1 MNKMVDKFKDNDQ
14 TAIIYDGKKYSYNEL
29 YIKIKE
35 IESFI
40 KDKIKSGEVVAILA
54 DYSFV
59 SIALFFALYENKN
72 IIAPITSTS
81 KKEIDGKVKES
92 FSTKIINLENENL
105 VITNIKSEAS
115 HKIINDLQT
124 SKCAGLI
131 LFSSGSTGAPKAMIH
146 NLDTLVD
153 SYGDK
158 KQKQINMLVFLMF
171 DHIGGINTMLN
182 ILSMNATM
190 IIPQN
195 RNADDI
201 CQLIEEYKIAVLPSS
216 PTFLNLI
223 LINRSYEKY
232 DLSSLRMITYGTET
246 MPEGLLGRLKAVFSK
261 VRFLQTFGTS
271 ETGIAATSSKS
282 SSSTFMKI
290 DDENL
295 EYKIVDN
302 ELWLRSKT
310 QILGYLNRSMESFT
324 NDGWFK
330 TGDLVELDNEGFIK
344 IIGRNKE
351 IINVGGQKVLP
362 SEVESVLLGMD
373 EIEDCLVYGEQ
384 NAITGQ
390 SVSCDVVLKSGV
402 EADGFKILVR
412 KFCKDKLDNFKI
424 PTRVNV
430 VQKTEF
436 TERFKKRLSGFCPL
450 SLRNYFEPFGSA

>member
-1 MNKMVDKFKDNDQ
+1 MNKMIDKFKDNDQ

-81 KKEIDGKVKES
+81 QKEIDGKIKES
-92 FSTKIINLENENL
+92 FGTKIINLENENL

-412 KFCKDKLDNFKI
+412 KFCKDKLDSFKI

-436 TERFKKRLSGFCPL
+436 TERFKKSRIKG
-450 SLRNYFEPFGSA
+450 

>member
-1 MNKMVDKFKDNDQ
+1 MNKMIDKFKDNDQ

-92 FSTKIINLENENL
+92 FSTKIINLENEKL

-201 CQLIEEYKIAVLPSS
+201 CKLIEEYKIAVLPSS

-330 TGDLVELDNEGFIK
+330 TGDLVELDSEGFIK

-402 EADGFKILVR
+402 KADGLKILVR

-436 TERFKKRLSGFCPL
+436 TERFKKSRIKG
-450 SLRNYFEPFGSA
+450 

>member
-40 KDKIKSGEVVAILA
+40 KGKIKSGEVVAILA

-310 QILGYLNRSMESFT
+310 QILGYLNRSMENFT

-390 SVSCDVVLKSGV
+390 SVSCDVVLKHGIDDS
-402 EADGFKILVR
+402 GFKILVR

-436 TERFKKRLSGFCPL
+436 TERFKKSRIKG
-450 SLRNYFEPFGSA
+450 

>member
-1 MNKMVDKFKDNDQ
+1 MNKMVDKFKDNAQ
-14 TAIIYDGKKYSYNEL
+14 IAIIYDGKKYSYNEL

-261 VRFLQTFGTS
+261 VKFLQTFGTS

-330 TGDLVELDNEGFIK
+330 TGDLIELDNEGFIK

-390 SVSCDVVLKSGV
+390 SVSCDVVLKHGIDDS
-402 EADGFKILVR
+402 GFKILVR

-436 TERFKKRLSGFCPL
+436 TERFKKSRIKG
-450 SLRNYFEPFGSA
+450 

>member
-1 MNKMVDKFKDNDQ
+1 MNNMVDKFKDNAQ
-14 TAIIYDGKKYSYNEL
+14 IAIIYNGKKYSYNEL

-35 IESFI
+35 IENFI

-81 KKEIDGKVKES
+81 KKEIDGRVKES
-92 FSTKIINLENENL
+92 FSTKIINLEDEKL

-115 HKIINDLQT
+115 HKIINDLQNA
-124 SKCAGLI
+124 KCAGLI

-201 CQLIEEYKIAVLPSS
+201 CKLIEEYKIAVLPSS

-246 MPEGLLGRLKAVFSK
+246 MPEGLLNRLKAVFSK
-261 VRFLQTFGTS
+261 VKFLQTFGTS

-295 EYKIVDN
+295 EYKIVNN

-390 SVSCDVVLKSGV
+390 SVSCDVVLKHGIDDS
-402 EADGFKILVR
+402 GFKILVR

-436 TERFKKRLSGFCPL
+436 TERFKKSRIKG
-450 SLRNYFEPFGSA
+450 

>member
-35 IESFI
+35 IENFI
-40 KDKIKSGEVVAILA
+40 EGKIKSGEVVAILA

-81 KKEIDGKVKES
+81 QKEIDGKVKES

-131 LFSSGSTGAPKAMIH
+131 LFSSGSTGTPKAMIH

-158 KQKQINMLVFLMF
+158 KQQQINMLVFLMF

-201 CQLIEEYKIAVLPSS
+201 CKLIEEYKIAVLPSS

-246 MPEGLLGRLKAVFSK
+246 MPEGLLNRLKAVFSK
-261 VRFLQTFGTS
+261 VKFLQTFGTS

-390 SVSCDVVLKSGV
+390 SVSCDVVLKHGIDDS
-402 EADGFKILVR
+402 GFKILVR
-412 KFCKDKLDNFKI
+412 KFCKDKLDSFKI

-436 TERFKKRLSGFCPL
+436 TERFKKSRIKG
-450 SLRNYFEPFGSA
+450 

>member
-1 MNKMVDKFKDNDQ
+1 MNNMVDKFKVNAQ
-14 TAIIYDGKKYSYNEL
+14 IAIIYNGKKYSYNEL
-29 YIKIKE
+29 YKKIKE

-72 IIAPITSTS
+72 IIAPITSIS
-81 KKEIDGKVKES
+81 QKEIDGKVKES
-92 FSTKIINLENENL
+92 FSTKIINLEDEKL

-201 CQLIEEYKIAVLPSS
+201 CKLIEEYKIAVLPSS

-261 VRFLQTFGTS
+261 VKFLQTFGTS
-271 ETGIAATSSKS
+271 EIGIAATSSKS

-390 SVSCDVVLKSGV
+390 SISCDVVLKSGV

-436 TERFKKRLSGFCPL
+436 TERFKKSRIKG
-450 SLRNYFEPFGSA
+450 

>member
-81 KKEIDGKVKES
+81 KKEIDGKIKES

-246 MPEGLLGRLKAVFSK
+246 MPEGLLNRLKAVFSK
-261 VRFLQTFGTS
+261 VKFLQTFGTS

-390 SVSCDVVLKSGV
+390 SVSCDVVLKHGIDDS
-402 EADGFKILVR
+402 GFKILVR

-436 TERFKKRLSGFCPL
+436 TERFKKSRIKG
-450 SLRNYFEPFGSA
+450 

>member
-1 MNKMVDKFKDNDQ
+1 MSKMVDKFKDNDQ
-14 TAIIYDGKKYSYNEL
+14 TAIIYDGKKYNYNEL

-40 KDKIKSGEVVAILA
+40 KDNIKSGEVVAILA

-81 KKEIDGKVKES
+81 KKEIDGKLKES
-92 FSTKIINLENENL
+92 FSTKIINLENEKL

-171 DHIGGINTMLN
+171 DHIGGINTLLN

-201 CQLIEEYKIAVLPSS
+201 CKLIEEYKIAVLPSS

-246 MPEGLLGRLKAVFSK
+246 MPEGLLNRLKAVFSK
-261 VRFLQTFGTS
+261 VKFLQTFGTS

-390 SVSCDVVLKSGV
+390 SVSCDVVLKHGIDDS
-402 EADGFKILVR
+402 GFKILVR

-436 TERFKKRLSGFCPL
+436 TERFKKSRIKG
-450 SLRNYFEPFGSA
+450 

>member
-92 FSTKIINLENENL
+92 FSTKIINLENEKL

-246 MPEGLLGRLKAVFSK
+246 MPEGLLNRLKAVFSK
-261 VRFLQTFGTS
+261 VKFLQTFGTS

-310 QILGYLNRSMESFT
+310 QILGYLNRSMENFT

-402 EADGFKILVR
+402 EADGLKILVR

-436 TERFKKRLSGFCPL
+436 TERFKKSRIKG
-450 SLRNYFEPFGSA
+450 

>member
-72 IIAPITSTS
+72 IIAPITSIS
-81 KKEIDGKVKES
+81 QKEIDGKIKES
-92 FSTKIINLENENL
+92 FSTKIINLENEKL

-201 CQLIEEYKIAVLPSS
+201 CKLIEEYKIAVLPSS

-246 MPEGLLGRLKAVFSK
+246 MPEGLLNRLKAVFSK
-261 VRFLQTFGTS
+261 VKFLQTFGTS

-390 SVSCDVVLKSGV
+390 SVSCDVVLKHGIDDS
-402 EADGFKILVR
+402 GFKILVR

-436 TERFKKRLSGFCPL
+436 TERFKKSRIKG
-450 SLRNYFEPFGSA
+450 

>member
-1 MNKMVDKFKDNDQ
+1 MNNMVDKFKDNAQ
-14 TAIIYDGKKYSYNEL
+14 IAIIYNGKKYSYNEL

-35 IESFI
+35 IENFI

-81 KKEIDGKVKES
+81 QKEIDGKVKES

-201 CQLIEEYKIAVLPSS
+201 CKLIEEYKIAVLPSS

-261 VRFLQTFGTS
+261 VKFLQTFGTS

-310 QILGYLNRSMESFT
+310 QILGYLNRSMDSFT

-402 EADGFKILVR
+402 EADGLKILVR

-430 VQKTEF
+430 VQKTKL
-436 TERFKKRLSGFCPL
+436 TERFKKSRIKS
-450 SLRNYFEPFGSA
+450 

>member
-1 MNKMVDKFKDNDQ
+1 MNKMIDKFKDNDQ

-35 IESFI
+35 IENFI

-81 KKEIDGKVKES
+81 QKEIDGKVKES

-115 HKIINDLQT
+115 HKIINDLQN

-246 MPEGLLGRLKAVFSK
+246 MPEGLLNRLKAVFSK
-261 VRFLQTFGTS
+261 VKFLQTFGTS

-390 SVSCDVVLKSGV
+390 SVSCDVVLKHGIDDS
-402 EADGFKILVR
+402 GFKILVR
-412 KFCKDKLDNFKI
+412 KFCKDKLDSFKI

-430 VQKTEF
+430 VQYTEF
-436 TERFKKRLSGFCPL
+436 TERFKKSRIKG
-450 SLRNYFEPFGSA
+450 

>member
-29 YIKIKE
+29 YVKIKE

-92 FSTKIINLENENL
+92 FSTKIINLENEKL

-158 KQKQINMLVFLMF
+158 NQKQINMLVFLMF

-201 CQLIEEYKIAVLPSS
+201 CKLIEEYKIAVLPSS

-246 MPEGLLGRLKAVFSK
+246 MPEGLLNRLKAVFSK
-261 VRFLQTFGTS
+261 VKFLQTFGTS

-402 EADGFKILVR
+402 EADGLKILVR
-412 KFCKDKLDNFKI
+412 KFCKDKLDSFKI

-436 TERFKKRLSGFCPL
+436 TERFKKSRIKG
-450 SLRNYFEPFGSA
+450 

>member
-1 MNKMVDKFKDNDQ
+1 MNNMVDKFKDNAQ
-14 TAIIYDGKKYSYNEL
+14 IAIIYNGKKYSYNEL

-35 IESFI
+35 IENFI

-81 KKEIDGKVKES
+81 QKEIDGKVKES

-330 TGDLVELDNEGFIK
+330 TGDLVELDSEGFIK

-402 EADGFKILVR
+402 KADGLKILVR

-436 TERFKKRLSGFCPL
+436 TERFKKSRIKG
-450 SLRNYFEPFGSA
+450 

>member
-1 MNKMVDKFKDNDQ
+1 MNKMVDKFKDNAQ
-14 TAIIYDGKKYSYNEL
+14 IAIIYDGKKYSYNEL

-35 IESFI
+35 IENFI

-59 SIALFFALYENKN
+59 SIALFFAFYENKN

-115 HKIINDLQT
+115 HKIINDLQN

-201 CQLIEEYKIAVLPSS
+201 CKLIEEYKIAVLPSS

-261 VRFLQTFGTS
+261 VKFLQTFGTS

-390 SVSCDVVLKSGV
+390 SVSCDVVLKHGIDDS
-402 EADGFKILVR
+402 GFKILVR

-424 PTRVNV
+424 PTRVNF

-436 TERFKKRLSGFCPL
+436 TERFKKSRIKG
-450 SLRNYFEPFGSA
+450 

>member
-330 TGDLVELDNEGFIK
+330 TGDLVELDSEGFIK

-390 SVSCDVVLKSGV
+390 SVSCDLVLKSGV
-402 EADGFKILVR
+402 EADGLKILVR

-436 TERFKKRLSGFCPL
+436 TERFKKSRIKG
-450 SLRNYFEPFGSA
+450 

>member
-1 MNKMVDKFKDNDQ
+1 MNKMIDKFKNNDQ

-35 IESFI
+35 IENFI

-81 KKEIDGKVKES
+81 QKEIDGKVKES
-92 FSTKIINLENENL
+92 FSTKIINLENEKL

-201 CQLIEEYKIAVLPSS
+201 CKLIEEYKIAVLPSS

-246 MPEGLLGRLKAVFSK
+246 MPEGLLNRLKAVFSK
-261 VRFLQTFGTS
+261 VKFLQTFGTS

-282 SSSTFMKI
+282 SNSTFMKI

-390 SVSCDVVLKSGV
+390 SVSCDVVLKHGIDDS
-402 EADGFKILVR
+402 GFKILVR

-436 TERFKKRLSGFCPL
+436 TERFKKSRIKG
-450 SLRNYFEPFGSA
+450 

>member
-35 IESFI
+35 IENFI

-81 KKEIDGKVKES
+81 QKEIDGKVKES

-246 MPEGLLGRLKAVFSK
+246 MPEGLLNRLKAVFSK
-261 VRFLQTFGTS
+261 VKFLQTFGTS

-282 SSSTFMKI
+282 SNSTFMKI

-330 TGDLVELDNEGFIK
+330 TGDLVELDNEGFIR

-402 EADGFKILVR
+402 EADGLKILVR

-436 TERFKKRLSGFCPL
+436 TERFKKSRIKG
-450 SLRNYFEPFGSA
+450 

>member
-1 MNKMVDKFKDNDQ
+1 MNNIVDKFKDNAQ
-14 TAIIYDGKKYSYNEL
+14 IAIIYNGKKYSYNEL

-92 FSTKIINLENENL
+92 FSTNIVNINGEILTISDEKNNE
-105 VITNIKSEAS
+105 S
-115 HKIINDLQT
+115 HKIIENLQKLGH
-124 SKCAGLI
+124 SGLI

-261 VRFLQTFGTS
+261 VKFLQTFGTS

-390 SVSCDVVLKSGV
+390 SVSCDVVLKHGIDDS
-402 EADGFKILVR
+402 GFKILVR

-424 PTRVNV
+424 PTRVNF

-436 TERFKKRLSGFCPL
+436 TERFKKSRIKG
-450 SLRNYFEPFGSA
+450 

>member
-1 MNKMVDKFKDNDQ
+1 MNKMVDKFKNNDQ
-14 TAIIYDGKKYSYNEL
+14 IAIIYDGKKYSYNEL

-201 CQLIEEYKIAVLPSS
+201 CKLIEEYKIAVLPSS

-261 VRFLQTFGTS
+261 VKFLQTFGTS
-271 ETGIAATSSKS
+271 ETGIATTSSKS
-282 SSSTFMKI
+282 SNSTFMKI

-390 SVSCDVVLKSGV
+390 SVSCDVVLKHGIDDS
-402 EADGFKILVR
+402 GFKILVR
-412 KFCKDKLDNFKI
+412 KFCKDKLDSFKI

-436 TERFKKRLSGFCPL
+436 TERFKKSRIKG
-450 SLRNYFEPFGSA
+450 

>member
-1 MNKMVDKFKDNDQ
+1 MNKMVDKFKNNDQ
-14 TAIIYDGKKYSYNEL
+14 IAIIYDGKKYSYNEL

-201 CQLIEEYKIAVLPSS
+201 CKLIEEYKIAVLPSS

-232 DLSSLRMITYGTET
+232 DLSSLRMITYGTEA
-246 MPEGLLGRLKAVFSK
+246 MPEGLLNRLKAVFSK
-261 VRFLQTFGTS
+261 VKFLQTFGTS

-390 SVSCDVVLKSGV
+390 SVSCDVVLKHGIDDS
-402 EADGFKILVR
+402 GFKILVR
-412 KFCKDKLDNFKI
+412 KFCKDKLDSFKI

-436 TERFKKRLSGFCPL
+436 TERFKKSRIKG
-450 SLRNYFEPFGSA
+450 

>member
-1 MNKMVDKFKDNDQ
+1 MNNMVDKFKDNAQ
-14 TAIIYDGKKYSYNEL
+14 IAIIYNGKKYSYNEL

-35 IESFI
+35 IENFI

-81 KKEIDGKVKES
+81 QKEIDGKVKES

-261 VRFLQTFGTS
+261 VKFLQTFGTS

-362 SEVESVLLGMD
+362 SEVESVLLGID

-390 SVSCDVVLKSGV
+390 SVSCDVVLKHGIDDS
-402 EADGFKILVR
+402 GFKILVR

-424 PTRVNV
+424 PTRVNF

-436 TERFKKRLSGFCPL
+436 TERFKKSRIKG
-450 SLRNYFEPFGSA
+450 

>member
-14 TAIIYDGKKYSYNEL
+14 IAIIYDGKKYSYNEL

-81 KKEIDGKVKES
+81 QKEIDGKIKES
-92 FSTKIINLENENL
+92 FSTKIINLENEKL
-105 VITNIKSEAS
+105 VIANIKSEAS

-171 DHIGGINTMLN
+171 DHIGGINTLLN

-201 CQLIEEYKIAVLPSS
+201 CKLIEEYKIAVLPSS

-246 MPEGLLGRLKAVFSK
+246 MPEGLLNRLKAVFSK
-261 VRFLQTFGTS
+261 VKFLQTFGTS

-282 SSSTFMKI
+282 SNSTFMKI
-290 DDENL
+290 DDDNL

-390 SVSCDVVLKSGV
+390 SISCDVVLKSGI

-412 KFCKDKLDNFKI
+412 KFCKDKLDSFKI

-436 TERFKKRLSGFCPL
+436 TERFKKSRIKS
-450 SLRNYFEPFGSA
+450 

>member
-35 IESFI
+35 IENFI

-81 KKEIDGKVKES
+81 QKEIDGKVKES

-115 HKIINDLQT
+115 HKIINDLQN

-201 CQLIEEYKIAVLPSS
+201 CKLIEEYKIAVLPSS

-246 MPEGLLGRLKAVFSK
+246 MPEGLLNRLKAVFSK
-261 VRFLQTFGTS
+261 VKFLQTFGTS

-390 SVSCDVVLKSGV
+390 SVSCDVVLKHGIDDS
-402 EADGFKILVR
+402 GFKILVR

-436 TERFKKRLSGFCPL
+436 TERFKKSRIKG
-450 SLRNYFEPFGSA
+450 

>member
-1 MNKMVDKFKDNDQ
+1 MNNMVDKFKDNAQ
-14 TAIIYDGKKYSYNEL
+14 IAIIYNGKKYSYNEL

-35 IESFI
+35 IENFI

-81 KKEIDGKVKES
+81 QKEIDGKVKES

-201 CQLIEEYKIAVLPSS
+201 CKLIEEYKIAVLPSS

-330 TGDLVELDNEGFIK
+330 TGDLVELDSEGFIK

-390 SVSCDVVLKSGV
+390 SVSCDLVLKSGV
-402 EADGFKILVR
+402 EADGLKILVR

-436 TERFKKRLSGFCPL
+436 TERFKKSRIKG
-450 SLRNYFEPFGSA
+450 

>member
-35 IESFI
+35 IENFI

-81 KKEIDGKVKES
+81 QKEIDGKVKES
-92 FSTKIINLENENL
+92 FSTKIINLEDEKL

-261 VRFLQTFGTS
+261 VKFLQTFGTS

-390 SVSCDVVLKSGV
+390 SVSCDVVLKHGIDDS
-402 EADGFKILVR
+402 GFKILVR

-424 PTRVNV
+424 PTRVNF

-436 TERFKKRLSGFCPL
+436 TERFKKSRIKG
-450 SLRNYFEPFGSA
+450 

>member
-81 KKEIDGKVKES
+81 QKEIDGKIKES
-92 FSTKIINLENENL
+92 FSTKIINLENEKL

-201 CQLIEEYKIAVLPSS
+201 CKLIEEYKIAVLPSS

-246 MPEGLLGRLKAVFSK
+246 MPEGLLNRLKAVFSK
-261 VRFLQTFGTS
+261 VKFLQTFGTS

-282 SSSTFMKI
+282 SNSTFMKI

-402 EADGFKILVR
+402 EADGLKILVR

-430 VQKTEF
+430 VQKTKL
-436 TERFKKRLSGFCPL
+436 TERFKKSRIKG
-450 SLRNYFEPFGSA
+450 

>member
-1 MNKMVDKFKDNDQ
+1 MNKMVDKFKNNDQ
-14 TAIIYDGKKYSYNEL
+14 IAIIYDGKKYSYNEL

-72 IIAPITSTS
+72 IIAPITSIS
-81 KKEIDGKVKES
+81 QKEIDGKVKES
-92 FSTKIINLENENL
+92 FSTKIINLENEKL

-201 CQLIEEYKIAVLPSS
+201 CKLIEEYKIAVLPSS

-246 MPEGLLGRLKAVFSK
+246 MPEGLLNRLKAVFSK
-261 VRFLQTFGTS
+261 VKFLQTFGTS

-330 TGDLVELDNEGFIK
+330 TGDLVELDNEGFIR

-402 EADGFKILVR
+402 EADGLKILVR

-436 TERFKKRLSGFCPL
+436 TERFKKSRIKG
-450 SLRNYFEPFGSA
+450 

>member
-92 FSTKIINLENENL
+92 FSTKIINLENEKL

-153 SYGDK
+153 SYGYK

-201 CQLIEEYKIAVLPSS
+201 CKLIEEYKIAVLPSS

-261 VRFLQTFGTS
+261 VKFLQTFGTS

-282 SSSTFMKI
+282 SNSTFMKI

-402 EADGFKILVR
+402 EADGLKILVR

-436 TERFKKRLSGFCPL
+436 TERFKKSRTKS
-450 SLRNYFEPFGSA
+450 

>member
-1 MNKMVDKFKDNDQ
+1 MNKMVDKFKNNDQ
-14 TAIIYDGKKYSYNEL
+14 IAIIYDGKKYSYNEL

-201 CQLIEEYKIAVLPSS
+201 CKLIEEYKIAVLPSS

-261 VRFLQTFGTS
+261 VKFLQTFGTS

-390 SVSCDVVLKSGV
+390 SVSCDVVLKHGIDDS
-402 EADGFKILVR
+402 GFKILVR
-412 KFCKDKLDNFKI
+412 KFCKDKLDSFKI

-436 TERFKKRLSGFCPL
+436 TERFKKSRIKG
-450 SLRNYFEPFGSA
+450 

>member
-402 EADGFKILVR
+402 KADGLKILVR
-412 KFCKDKLDNFKI
+412 KFCKDKLDSFKI

-430 VQKTEF
+430 VQKTKF
-436 TERFKKRLSGFCPL
+436 TERFKKSRIK
-450 SLRNYFEPFGSA
+450 

>member
-1 MNKMVDKFKDNDQ
+1 MNKMIDKFKDNDQ

-92 FSTKIINLENENL
+92 FSTKIINLENEKL

-171 DHIGGINTMLN
+171 DHIGGINTLLN

-201 CQLIEEYKIAVLPSS
+201 CKLIEEYKIAVLPSS

-246 MPEGLLGRLKAVFSK
+246 MPEGLLNRLKAVFSK
-261 VRFLQTFGTS
+261 VKFLQTFGTS
-271 ETGIAATSSKS
+271 ETGIASTSSKS
-282 SSSTFMKI
+282 SNSTFMKI

-295 EYKIVDN
+295 EYRVVDN

-330 TGDLVELDNEGFIK
+330 TGDVVEIDNDGFIK

-390 SVSCDVVLKSGV
+390 SVSCDVVLKHGIDDS
-402 EADGFKILVR
+402 GFKILVR

-436 TERFKKRLSGFCPL
+436 TERFKKSRIKG
-450 SLRNYFEPFGSA
+450 

>member
-1 MNKMVDKFKDNDQ
+1 MNNMVDKFKDNDQ

-81 KKEIDGKVKES
+81 QKEIDGKVKES
-92 FSTKIINLENENL
+92 FSTKIINLENEKL

-201 CQLIEEYKIAVLPSS
+201 CKLIEEYKIAVLPSS

-261 VRFLQTFGTS
+261 VKFLQTFGTS

-402 EADGFKILVR
+402 KADGLKILVR

-436 TERFKKRLSGFCPL
+436 TERFKKSRIKG
-450 SLRNYFEPFGSA
+450 